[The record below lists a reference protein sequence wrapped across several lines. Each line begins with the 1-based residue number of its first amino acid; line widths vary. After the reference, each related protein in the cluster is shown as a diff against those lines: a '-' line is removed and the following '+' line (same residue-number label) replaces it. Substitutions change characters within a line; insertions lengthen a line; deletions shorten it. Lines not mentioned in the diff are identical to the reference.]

1 MTNKILTVILKHN
14 IIRIDFLK
22 IIKGG
27 EFMTLKHIKIF
38 IAVCDTGSMT
48 AASKQLYIAQ
58 PAVSFAIAEME
69 NYYGQKL
76 FDRISNR
83 LYITEAGKQ
92 FLEYSRQISSLFDE
106 MEDKIKNWDTIGV
119 LRIGANTTIGAYTLP
134 YIIKNFKQT
143 HPDVIVETTIEHTA
157 VLENLILNN
166 KLDIAITEI
175 PSSEKLILSEEYM
188 ENNML
193 FLCSPEHPWAGQTI
207 PIADLN
213 HSNFIM
219 RDQTSEERKVIEN
232 FLHSK
237 KIHINIVWESLSQ
250 QSILNAVS
258 NNLGI
263 AILSSQACKIAL
275 SEYKVSIFHVEN
287 FKLKN
292 GVYILRHQNKIL
304 TNLMQDFINL
314 ISSSN
319 NELFF

>member
-1 MTNKILTVILKHN
+1 
-14 IIRIDFLK
+14 
-22 IIKGG
+22 
-27 EFMTLKHIKIF
+27 MTLKHIKIF

-134 YIIKNFKQT
+134 SIIKNFKQT

-166 KLDIAITEI
+166 KLDIAITEV

>member
-1 MTNKILTVILKHN
+1 
-14 IIRIDFLK
+14 
-22 IIKGG
+22 
-27 EFMTLKHIKIF
+27 
-38 IAVCDTGSMT
+38 
-48 AASKQLYIAQ
+48 
-58 PAVSFAIAEME
+58 
-69 NYYGQKL
+69 
-76 FDRISNR
+76 
-83 LYITEAGKQ
+83 
-92 FLEYSRQISSLFDE
+92 

-134 YIIKNFKQT
+134 SIIKNFKQT

>member
-27 EFMTLKHIKIF
+27 GFMTLKHIKIF

-134 YIIKNFKQT
+134 SIIKNFKQT

>member
-27 EFMTLKHIKIF
+27 KFMTLKHIKIF

-134 YIIKNFKQT
+134 SIIKNFKQT
-143 HPDVIVETTIEHTA
+143 HPDVIVETTIEQ
-157 VLENLILNN
+157 L
-166 KLDIAITEI
+166 
-175 PSSEKLILSEEYM
+175 LSLKI
-188 ENNML
+188 L
-193 FLCSPEHPWAGQTI
+193 FLTINWTSRLQKSPLPK
-207 PIADLN
+207 N
-213 HSNFIM
+213 SF
-219 RDQTSEERKVIEN
+219 
-232 FLHSK
+232 
-237 KIHINIVWESLSQ
+237 
-250 QSILNAVS
+250 
-258 NNLGI
+258 
-263 AILSSQACKIAL
+263 
-275 SEYKVSIFHVEN
+275 Y
-287 FKLKN
+287 LKN
-292 GVYILRHQNKIL
+292 IWKTICCSSVLPNTHG
-304 TNLMQDFINL
+304 QDKL
-314 ISSSN
+314 YQ
-319 NELFF
+319 